1 VPAPETAVPIARGI
15 GASRE
20 MSPLRV
26 ALRSERRR
34 RESFNSLMTIK
45 APGAGG
51 DRV

>member
-20 MSPLRV
+20 MSPLRE

-34 RESFNSLMTIK
+34 RESFNSLIRIK
-45 APGAGG
+45 APEARGA
-51 DRV
+51 RV